1 MFRWFKRKK
10 KYEAKEEVEI
20 KEEVEET
27 PVKEETQEADQP
39 SSPPEEEQE
48 KTRSGFGFL
57 GRLKERLTKTRQ
69 TLTHRI
75 DQLFSGKTVIDEEI
89 LEELEEIL
97 IMADMGVKAT
107 QELIKTLTKKV
118 NRKEINNVE
127 QLKGHLKEEILNL
140 LRTDTLP
147 LNVERTKPFVIMMVG
162 VNGVG
167 KTTTIAKLAK
177 YYKDQGK
184 KIFLIAADTFRA
196 AAIEQLEIWAER
208 IGVEIYK
215 QQGGADPAA
224 VVYDGLQ
231 VAKNK
236 GIDIVFVDTAG
247 RLHTKVNLME
257 ELKKIKRTM
266 QKVVPETPHEILLV
280 LDATTGQNAISQTK
294 LFHEALGVT
303 GLVLTKLDGTAKGG
317 IVVSICYE
325 FKIPLRFIGV
335 GEKMEDLRPFNP
347 DEFVEA
353 LF

>member
-10 KYEAKEEVEI
+10 KGEEKELEI
-20 KEEVEET
+20 KEEVEKT
-27 PVKEETQEADQP
+27 PIKEEPQEAIQP
-39 SSPPEEEQE
+39 SEKEE

-69 TLTHRI
+69 ALTSRI
-75 DQLFSGKTVIDEEI
+75 DQLFLGKKVIDEEV

-107 QELIKTLTKKV
+107 QELIQTLTKKV
-118 NRKEINNVE
+118 HRKEIDKVE
-127 QLKGHLKEEILNL
+127 QLKSHLKEEILKL
-140 LRTDTLP
+140 LQTNMPP
-147 LNVERTKPFVIMMVG
+147 LNIERAKPFVIMMVG

-177 YYKDQGK
+177 RYKDQGK
-184 KIFLIAADTFRA
+184 KPLLIAADTFRA
-196 AAIEQLEIWAER
+196 AAIEQLEIWAEK

-215 QQGGADPAA
+215 QQSGADPAA

-231 VAKNK
+231 VARSK
-236 GIDIVFVDTAG
+236 GIDVVFVDTAG

-266 QKVVPETPHEILLV
+266 QKIIPHAPHEILLV

-294 LFHEALGVT
+294 LFNEALEIT

-335 GEKMEDLRPFNP
+335 GEKMEDLRTFNP